1 MKTKNIKDP
10 KNPQGKKVPHQINF
24 FVPQSAM
31 PNLHTTSPIQ
41 CSSSLLEKN
50 ESYTPFAEPFE
61 IPPEWVD
68 KGEEEMNAELMD
80 NPEEIYMD
88 PSHEE
93 LETNLPLSFIKKAN
107 NDISWLRPDDYVTNA
122 NIDKEI
128 R

>member
-1 MKTKNIKDP
+1 MKKKNIKDP

-68 KGEEEMNAELMD
+68 KGEEEMNAELISRWNLQIHRD
-80 NPEEIYMD
+80 DHVFILGDFCWGKKEE
-88 PSHEE
+88 
-93 LETNLPLSFIKKAN
+93 
-107 NDISWLRPDDYVTNA
+107 WLQAQDSRV
-122 NIDKEI
+122 
-128 R
+128 